1 MNDQNKSKNELI
13 GELEELRTF
22 FLVVDQSPAS
32 TIILDKEHIIK
43 YVNPACVETT
53 GYSAD
58 ELIGT
63 HIDIL
68 RSDLHPPKYYKTIWP
83 TVRSGNVWRGDVC
96 SKRKNGENVWELIS
110 ISPLKLPG
118 GEITRFL
125 SVRVDDTERKQAE
138 EALSRSE
145 VKYRTQFESSTDAI
159 MLLDDTGFFECNEA
173 TLETFGCK
181 TQDEFLSKHPGDYS
195 PPTQPG
201 GENSVDLANKRIA
214 TAFKD
219 GKSQC
224 EWVHKRLDGTEFPA
238 DVTLTR
244 MELDGKHVIQATV
257 RDITERKRA
266 EEKIRYMAFHDPL
279 TGLANRALLIDH
291 LDQAIAMAQ
300 RRNKFVAVHFL
311 DIDRFKLINDAL
323 GHTKGD
329 EVLKAVAARLKK
341 HTRKSDIMAR
351 QGGDEFI
358 MVAQGLD
365 RVEDIPRVTEH
376 FFSAFKEPFRVD
388 GETFSFTVSIG
399 ISIYPN
405 DGEDADTLIKNADIA
420 LYEVKE
426 EDKNNYKFFNTGMN
440 KSLVERL
447 TFENKLRKALDA
459 KEFLIHYQPQVDVG
473 TGEVVGIE
481 ALVRWQSPGE
491 GFVPLKDFIPLAEDT
506 GLILPI
512 GEWVLREACAQN
524 KLWQDSGLKPVSVA
538 VNISM
543 RQFRQKDFVAI
554 VDRALKETGLE
565 AKYLELE
572 LTESIAVY
580 DMQSTLEILGELKAL
595 GIRLSIDDFGTG
607 YSSLEYLKLMPLNM
621 LKIAQCFVDGLS
633 SDSSD
638 VAIARATIQL
648 AKSLKFEVIAEG
660 VETREQLAL
669 LSALECEKIQ
679 GHLFSRAVA
688 SNEIEDFLTK
698 EWSFDIERADKEG
711 LKKGSN

>member
-1 MNDQNKSKNELI
+1 LKDQNKTKDQLI
-13 GELEELRTF
+13 GEIEELRTF

-32 TIILDKEHIIK
+32 TIILDKDLIVQ

-53 GYSAD
+53 GYSTD
-58 ELIGT
+58 EFIGK

-68 RSDLHPPKYYKTIWP
+68 RSDLHAPEYYKLIWP
-83 TVRSGNVWRGDVC
+83 TVRSGKVWRGDVC
-96 SKRKNGENVWELIS
+96 SRRKNGDNVWELIS
-110 ISPLKLPG
+110 ISPLRLPG

-125 SVRVDDTERKQAE
+125 SVRVDDTERKEAE
-138 EALSRSE
+138 GALIRSE
-145 VKYRTQFESSTDAI
+145 VKYRTQFESSADAI
-159 MLLDDTGFFECNEA
+159 MLLDDMGFFECNDA
-173 TLETFGCK
+173 ALNTFGCK
-181 TQDEFLSKHPGDYS
+181 TQEEFLSKHPGDYS

-201 GENSVDLANKRIA
+201 GEDSINLANEHIV

-219 GKSQC
+219 GKVQF

-244 MELDGKHVIQATV
+244 MELDGKSVIQATV
-257 RDITERKRA
+257 RDITERKKA
-266 EEKIRYMAFHDPL
+266 EEKIRHMAFHDPL

-300 RRNKFVAVHFL
+300 RRKKFVAVHFL
-311 DIDRFKLINDAL
+311 DIDRFKLINDTL

-329 EVLKAVAARLKK
+329 EVLQAVAARLKR

-365 RVEDIPRVTEH
+365 RVEDIPKVTEH

-388 GETFSFTVSIG
+388 GETYSFTVSIG

-440 KSLVERL
+440 KSLIERL
-447 TFENKLRKALDA
+447 AFENKLRKALER
-459 KEFLIHYQPQVDVG
+459 KEFLIHYQPQVDIN
-473 TGEVVGIE
+473 TGEVAGIE
-481 ALVRWQSPGE
+481 ALVRWLSPNE
-491 GFVPLKDFIPLAEDT
+491 GFVPLEDFIPLAEDT
-506 GLILPI
+506 GLIVPI

-524 KLWQDSGLKPVSVA
+524 KLWQDNGLKPVVIA

-554 VDRALKETGLE
+554 VGGILKETGLD
-565 AKYLELE
+565 AKFLELE

-580 DMQSTLEILGELKAL
+580 DMHSTLETLGELKAL

-607 YSSLEYLKLMPLNM
+607 YSSMEYLKLMPLNM

-638 VAIARATIQL
+638 FAIARATIQL

-660 VETREQLAL
+660 VETREQLSL
-669 LSALECEKIQ
+669 LSGLECEKIQ
-679 GHLFSRAVA
+679 GHFFSKALPCSEV
-688 SNEIEDFLTK
+688 EEFLSK
-698 EWSFDIERADKEG
+698 EWSFD
-711 LKKGSN
+711 LK

>member
-1 MNDQNKSKNELI
+1 MKDQNKTKDELI
-13 GELEELRTF
+13 DEVEGLRTF

-32 TIILDKEHIIK
+32 TIILDKELIVQ
-43 YVNPACVETT
+43 YVNPACIKTT

-58 ELIGT
+58 EFIGK

-68 RSDLHPPKYYKTIWP
+68 RSDLHAPEYYKTIWP
-83 TVRSGNVWRGDVC
+83 TVRSGKVWRGDVC

-110 ISPLKLPG
+110 ISPLKLPT
-118 GEITRFL
+118 GEITQFL

-138 EALSRSE
+138 EALLRSE
-145 VKYRTQFESSTDAI
+145 VKYRTLFESSSDAI
-159 MLLDDTGFFECNEA
+159 MLLDDMGFFECNEE
-173 TLETFGCK
+173 TLKMFGCK
-181 TQDEFLSKHPGDYS
+181 SYDEFLKKHPSEYS

-201 GENSVDLANKRIA
+201 GEDSLSLANERIA
-214 TAFKD
+214 AAFKD
-219 GKSQC
+219 GKSHC

-244 MELDGKHVIQATV
+244 TDLDGRMVIQATV
-257 RDITERKRA
+257 RDITERKKA

-311 DIDRFKLINDAL
+311 DIDRFKLINDTL

-329 EVLKAVAARLKK
+329 EVLKAVAARLKR

-358 MVAQGLD
+358 MVAQGLS
-365 RVEDIPRVTEH
+365 RVEDIPKVTEH

-420 LYEVKE
+420 LYEVKD

-440 KSLVERL
+440 KNLIERL
-447 TFENKLRKALDA
+447 AFENKLRKAL
-459 KEFLIHYQPQVDVG
+459 KEEEFLIHYQPQVDINSR
-473 TGEVVGIE
+473 EVVGIE

-491 GFVPLKDFIPLAEDT
+491 GLVPLKDFIPLAEDT
-506 GLILPI
+506 GLIVPI

-524 KLWQDSGLKPVSVA
+524 KLWQDSGLKPMPIA

-543 RQFRQKDFVAI
+543 RQFRQKDFVAM
-554 VDRALKETGLE
+554 VDRVLKETGLNT
-565 AKYLELE
+565 KYLELE
-572 LTESIAVY
+572 LTESVAVY

-669 LSALECEKIQ
+669 LSDLECEKIQ
-679 GHLFSRAVA
+679 GHLFSKAVPG
-688 SNEIEDFLTK
+688 SDIEVFLSK
-698 EWSFDIERADKEG
+698 KWSFDLEQAE
-711 LKKGSN
+711 KKN

>member
-1 MNDQNKSKNELI
+1 MKDQNKTKDELI
-13 GELEELRTF
+13 DEVEGLRTF

-32 TIILDKEHIIK
+32 TIILDKELIVQ
-43 YVNPACVETT
+43 YVNPACIKTT

-58 ELIGT
+58 EFIGK

-68 RSDLHPPKYYKTIWP
+68 RSDLHAPEYYKTIWP
-83 TVRSGNVWRGDVC
+83 TVRSGKVWRGDVC

-110 ISPLKLPG
+110 ISPLKLPT

-138 EALSRSE
+138 EALLRSE
-145 VKYRTQFESSTDAI
+145 VKYRTLFESSSDAI
-159 MLLDDTGFFECNEA
+159 MLLDDMGFFECNEE
-173 TLETFGCK
+173 TLKMFGCK
-181 TQDEFLSKHPGDYS
+181 SYDEFLNKHPAEYS

-201 GENSVDLANKRIA
+201 GENSLSLANERIA
-214 TAFKD
+214 AAFKD
-219 GKSQC
+219 GKSHC

-244 MELDGKHVIQATV
+244 TDLDGRMVIQATV
-257 RDITERKRA
+257 RDITERKKA

-311 DIDRFKLINDAL
+311 DIDRFKLINDTL

-329 EVLKAVAARLKK
+329 EVLKAVAARLKR

-358 MVAQGLD
+358 MVAQGLS
-365 RVEDIPRVTEH
+365 RVEDIPKVTEH

-420 LYEVKE
+420 LYEVKD

-440 KSLVERL
+440 KNLIERL
-447 TFENKLRKALDA
+447 AFENKLRKAL
-459 KEFLIHYQPQVDVG
+459 KEEEFLIHYQPQVDINSR
-473 TGEVVGIE
+473 EVVGIE

-491 GFVPLKDFIPLAEDT
+491 GLVPLKDFIPLAEDT
-506 GLILPI
+506 GLIVPI

-524 KLWQDSGLKPVSVA
+524 KLWQDSGLKPMPIA

-543 RQFRQKDFVAI
+543 RQFRQKDFVAM
-554 VDRALKETGLE
+554 VDRVLKETGLNT
-565 AKYLELE
+565 KYLELE
-572 LTESIAVY
+572 LTESVAVY

-638 VAIARATIQL
+638 FAIARATIQL

-669 LSALECEKIQ
+669 LSDLECEKIQ
-679 GHLFSRAVA
+679 GHLFSKAVPG
-688 SNEIEDFLTK
+688 SDIEVFLSK
-698 EWSFDIERADKEG
+698 KWSFDLEQAE
-711 LKKGSN
+711 KKN